1 MTYRTID
8 DRNSGGCYGEE
19 ELPSDYATESSEESE
34 LRNGTRR
41 LPASRHGRSG
51 TSRSRSD
58 SDGLEEL
65 CW

>member
-1 MTYRTID
+1 MSYRTID

-19 ELPSDYATESSEESE
+19 EAPSGYATESSEEEE

-41 LPASRHGRSG
+41 APASRYGRSG
-51 TSRSRSD
+51 ASRSRSE
-58 SDGLEEL
+58 SEELEEL